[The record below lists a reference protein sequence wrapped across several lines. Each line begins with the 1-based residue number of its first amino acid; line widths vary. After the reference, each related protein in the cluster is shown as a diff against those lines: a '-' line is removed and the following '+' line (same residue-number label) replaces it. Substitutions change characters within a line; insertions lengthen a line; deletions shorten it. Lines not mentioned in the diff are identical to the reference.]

1 MIEEIHTCYFCDGKM
16 ELSHPQSI
24 DYFCQSCHCYKIIYT
39 NIDPTYE
46 FAVVHNQKQ
55 YWFYF
60 DLENQYFHIEWQG
73 EVIYTSIGIPSVT
86 PQNAHLK
93 LPMILTFL

>member
-1 MIEEIHTCYFCDGKM
+1 MTEEIHTCYFCDEKM
-16 ELSHPQSI
+16 KLEPNKI
-24 DYFCQSCHCYKIIYT
+24 DYFCKDCVCYEIIFT
-39 NIDPTYE
+39 SIAPTYE

-60 DLENQYFHIEWQG
+60 ALETQYFQVAWQG
-73 EVIYTSIGIPSVT
+73 KVIYRTKGFPPIT
-86 PQNAHLK
+86 PKNAHLK